1 MDIYVYSDE
10 SGVFDKIHNDVY
22 VFGGLIL
29 LGKDKRDI
37 CARKYQHVERTL
49 RSKYT
54 ASVELKADL
63 LTNEDKGKIYRSLN
77 NEYKFAAIVKEKQVN
92 ENIFNDKKS
101 KQRYLDF
108 VYKIA
113 LKNALSNM
121 IASGIFSKKDVE
133 RIIVNYDEHTTAT
146 NGRYELREAL
156 LQELKI
162 GTFNYNYNRFYQPL
176 IECLID
182 VQTNMC
188 DSKNVTLIRAADI
201 IANKVYH
208 SVLENF
214 YFNPSNKNIYI
225 KRFP

>member
-1 MDIYVYSDE
+1 MNIYVYSDE
-10 SGVFDKIHNDVY
+10 SGVFDKVHNDVY

-37 CARKYQHVERTL
+37 CIRKYQHVEKTL
-49 RSKYT
+49 RGKYP
-54 ASVELKADL
+54 ASAELKADL
-63 LTNEDKGKIYRSLN
+63 LTNKDKGKIYRSLN
-77 NEYKFAAIVKEKQVN
+77 NEYKFAAIVDEKRVN
-92 ENIFNDKKS
+92 ENIFKDKKS

-113 LKNALSNM
+113 LKNALSVM
-121 IASGIFSKKDVE
+121 INNSIFSENDVE
-133 RIIVNYDEHTTAT
+133 HIIVNYDEHTTAT

-162 GTFNYNYNRFYQPL
+162 GTFNWNYNIFYKPL

-208 SVLENF
+208 SALENF
-214 YFNPSNKNIYI
+214 YFNPCNKNIYI